1 MLVGAPAAHVESMSS
16 WTTGSSEMRKIDCM
30 TRLGTGEASGGE
42 DGHGNGEV
50 GGEEDGKFSDS
61 RSKIEQEGEADK
73 EREGGEK
80 NEGEKKEFEL
90 STLILGLGV

>member
-1 MLVGAPAAHVESMSS
+1 
-16 WTTGSSEMRKIDCM
+16 MRKIDCT
-30 TRLGTGEASGGE
+30 TRLGTGETSGGE

-50 GGEEDGKFSDS
+50 GGEVDVKFSDS
-61 RSKIEQEGEADK
+61 RSKIEQEGEDDN

-80 NEGEKKEFEL
+80 NEGEKNEFDL